1 MDKKVERELITIYQA
16 INILGSGLKIKSM
29 VMEFFNIKMEQF
41 MMDNGLMINQRIKV
55 RLFIPIRIN
64 MKVHF

>member
-1 MDKKVERELITIYQA
+1 MDKKVEKELITIYQA